1 MHQEL
6 KTKLAEL
13 NSQLND
19 PAIIADNQKV
29 RRLSK
34 EQAELASLVSLVTRL
49 ESIEQHLAEAGQL
62 LTESTDSEIRQ
73 MAELEQAQLTA

>member
-19 PAIIADNQKV
+19 PAIIADNQKF
-29 RRLSK
+29 RRLAK

-49 ESIEQHLAEAGQL
+49 ESVEQH
-62 LTESTDSEIRQ
+62 
-73 MAELEQAQLTA
+73 

>member
-19 PAIIADNQKV
+19 PAIIADNQKF